1 MNGLSFNTSEPRI
14 MHIDLNSCFT
24 TIEQQANR
32 LLRNRPVGVAA
43 YDSPRGFVLAAS
55 YPAKAKGVKLG
66 VNCAEAKVL
75 APGITIMTP
84 DPSKYR
90 EAHARFKDILLR
102 YTSDVA
108 AKSIDEFV
116 LNFAGSPAT
125 RNGLSMQQIAEKI
138 KQDIY
143 QGLGEAVTVNIGVAT
158 NRFLAKYAAGFD
170 KPNGLTIITHTDI
183 ENRYTNMDLVDLP
196 GINTRYRRRL
206 HAAGIMNPVDFLHT
220 DERTLKKVVFK
231 SVVGSYWYKR
241 LRGWE
246 VDNREFEHKTIG
258 HQYALKQKTK
268 NLSELEK
275 ILMKLCEKVGRR
287 LRKND
292 YYAQGI
298 HLYLGFEQLKDGIPK
313 HLIYGNYVAGGFETM
328 PYFKSWHKG
337 RKLSTRL
344 YASKDIFLAAK
355 QLLYEAEI
363 PNNVKLMS
371 INVYD
376 IAPWDPEQM
385 NLFADDRALS
395 ANKNLSDAIDIINNR
410 YGEFK
415 VTPATMADMQG
426 TVLDRIAFGSVKD
439 LG

>member
-1 MNGLSFNTSEPRI
+1 MNDLNLNRAEPRI

-66 VNCAEAKVL
+66 VTCAEAKVL

-90 EAHARFKDILLR
+90 EAHTRFREILLC
-102 YTSDVA
+102 YTSDVHP
-108 AKSIDEFV
+108 KSIDEFV
-116 LNFAGSPAT
+116 LDLHNSPII
-125 RNGLSMQQIAEKI
+125 RQGLSMQDIAYQI
-138 KQDIY
+138 KQDIRRD
-143 QGLGEAVTVNIGVAT
+143 LGEAVTVNIGIAT

-170 KPNGLTIITHTDI
+170 KPDGLTTIDHRTIID
-183 ENRYTNMDLVDLP
+183 RYQGMDLIDLP

-206 HAAGIMNPVDFLHT
+206 HAVGIMSPLDFLAA

-246 VDNREFEHKTIG
+246 VDAREFERKSIG
-258 HQYALKQKTK
+258 HQYALKQKTMDMA
-268 NLSELEK
+268 ELEK
-275 ILMKLCEKVGRR
+275 LLMKLCEKVGRR

-292 YYAQGI
+292 YYAEGI
-298 HLYLGFEQLKDGIPK
+298 HLYLGFEQLKEAIPK
-313 HLIYGNYVAGGFETM
+313 HLLYGNYVAGGFETM

-337 RKLSTRL
+337 RRLSNRL
-344 YASKDIFLAAK
+344 YSSKDIFLAAK
-355 QLLYEAEI
+355 QLLHEATI

-371 INVYD
+371 VNVYD
-376 IAPWDPEQM
+376 IQAWDPEQL
-385 NLFADDRALS
+385 NLFADDRTLS
-395 ANKNLSDAIDIINNR
+395 SSKRLSDAIDAINNR

-426 TVLDRIAFGSVKD
+426 TILDRIAFGGIKD
-439 LG
+439 FE

>member
-1 MNGLSFNTSEPRI
+1 MNLDLNTSEPRI

-66 VNCAEAKVL
+66 VTNAEAKVL

-90 EAHARFKDILLR
+90 EAHKRFKEILLD
-102 YTSDVA
+102 YTSDVSP
-108 AKSIDEFV
+108 KSIDEFV
-116 LNFAGSPAT
+116 LDLSGSPVLRSGQSVEAI
-125 RNGLSMQQIAEKI
+125 GLEI
-138 KQDIY
+138 KQKIY
-143 QGLGEAVTVNIGVAT
+143 ARLGEAVTVNIGIAT

-170 KPNGLTIITHTDI
+170 KPNGLTIITH
-183 ENRYTNMDLVDLP
+183 ENLISKYNGMSLVDLP
-196 GINTRYRRRL
+196 GINVRYQARL
-206 HAAGIMNPVDFLHT
+206 HAAGIMTPLDFLAAS
-220 DERTLKKVVFK
+220 ERTLKKVVFK

-246 VDNREFEHKTIG
+246 VDAREFSRKSIG
-258 HQYALKQKTK
+258 HQYALKQKTTDR
-268 NLSELEK
+268 LELEK
-275 ILMKLCEKVGRR
+275 LLMKLCEKVGRR
-287 LRKND
+287 LRSSN
-292 YYAQGI
+292 YYAGGI

-313 HLIYGNYVAGGFETM
+313 HLDYGGHVAGGFETT

-337 RKLSTRL
+337 RKLTNRL
-344 YASKDIFLAAK
+344 YSSKDIFLAAK
-355 QLLYEAEI
+355 QLLHEADI
-363 PNNVKLMS
+363 PSNVKLMS
-371 INVYD
+371 VNVYD
-376 IAPWDPEQM
+376 IVPWDPEQL
-385 NLFADDRALS
+385 NLFEADRLLS
-395 ANKNLSDAIDIINNR
+395 ANKHLSNAIDKINNR

-426 TVLDRIAFGSVKD
+426 TILDRIAFGGIQD
-439 LG
+439 M